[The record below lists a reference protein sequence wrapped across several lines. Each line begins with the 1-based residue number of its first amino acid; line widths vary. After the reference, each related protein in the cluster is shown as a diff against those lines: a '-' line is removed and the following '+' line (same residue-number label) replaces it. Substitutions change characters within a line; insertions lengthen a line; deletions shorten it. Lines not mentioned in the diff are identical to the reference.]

1 MTGCAS
7 HTSCFPFLLIFEMSD
22 SKQILN
28 RNHWVFDMDG
38 TLTVAVHKFDEIREE
53 LGLEPGLP
61 IVKTLDSMSPEEATP
76 LRLRLQNIEIELAR
90 QAQPAEGLEGL
101 LSTLQSKGCKLG
113 IITLNTRENAWITL
127 EALGIDGFFEDFFVM
142 GRFCSLPKPSPE
154 GVKKMMQE
162 WQTDEEDTLVVGD
175 FLYDLQMGRSAGTA
189 TVHVD
194 PTSQFLWPE
203 MADFQCS
210 SLKDLQQLLS

>member
-1 MTGCAS
+1 MTDCTS
-7 HTSCFPFLLIFEMSD
+7 HTLWYPFLLIFEMPD

-28 RNHWVFDMDG
+28 RSHWVFDMDG
-38 TLTVAVHKFDEIREE
+38 TLTVAVHNFHEIREE

-61 IVKTLDSMSPEEATP
+61 IVKTLNSMPTEEATP
-76 LRLRLQNIEIELAR
+76 LRQRLQNIEIELAR

-113 IITLNTRENAWITL
+113 IVTLNTRENAWITL
-127 EALGIDGFFEDFFVM
+127 ETLGIDGFFEDFFVM
-142 GRFCSLPKPSPE
+142 GRFCSVPKPSPE

-162 WQTDEEDTLVVGD
+162 WQTDEDDTLVIGD

-194 PTSQFLWPE
+194 PTSQFFWPE